1 MIAYS
6 QRDPRWKGKH
16 LGTGRLTIGRVG
28 CLLTCAAGVLAE
40 TGVGTDPDRLN
51 RWLIANGGYVDE
63 NLFIFKS
70 IEPFGVD
77 LVDLIFCPT
86 TPAPVGKLADHLA
99 QGRHVIVEVDFQPGA
114 TVQPHWVR
122 LLNVASGAILDPWQ
136 LPGQEATN
144 LTRYFAPGWTAAR
157 AIMAAAVYAP
167 VTRRVTAHAE
177 LASAAAQTELC
188 KRTPESS

>member
-1 MIAYS
+1 MTAWS
-6 QRDPRWKGKH
+6 QRDPRWARKH
-16 LGTGRLTIGRVG
+16 LGTGQLTIGRVG

-51 RWLIANGGYVDE
+51 RWLVANGGFVDQ
-63 NLFIFKS
+63 NLFIFAS

-86 TPAPVGKLADHLA
+86 TPAPVAALAEHLA
-99 QGRHVIVEVDFQPGA
+99 RGRHVIVKVDFQPGA

-122 LLNVASGAILDPWQ
+122 LLNVTDGAILDPWQ
-136 LPGQEATN
+136 LPGDEATT
-144 LTRYFAPGWTAAR
+144 LDTYYAPGWTAAR

-167 VTRRVTAHAE
+167 VARLVTAHAAFAAE
-177 LASAAAQTELC
+177 LAQPTLC
-188 KRTPESS
+188 LRTPEAN